1 MRWEEIELSPLAAGE
16 ARIRH
21 SAIGINYSDVNVRR
35 GGFYLAKPQEFPII
49 LGNEAAGVIESV
61 GAGAGGFKPGDRIV
75 YAGMKGEFFQA
86 SGAYAEARNVPVER
100 LIALPDG
107 VSDRQ
112 AAALMVKGFT
122 ASLIINRVFKP
133 KPGDTILIHT
143 AASGVG
149 LILCQWA
156 KHLGARVI
164 GTVGSAE
171 KARVAKAHGCDH
183 TIFYRETDF
192 VAAVKQLAPQGVAAV
207 FDGVGKDTFQA
218 SLECIQPFGM
228 AVNYGNASGHVP
240 PLDLLLLAKRSL
252 SVSRPGLSTYIR
264 DAETMRT
271 AAVELFE
278 LVIKGVLK
286 VEIGKTYALKD
297 AAEAHRDLE
306 ARKSTGSLLLVP

>member
-1 MRWEEIELSPLAAGE
+1 
-16 ARIRH
+16 
-21 SAIGINYSDVNVRR
+21 
-35 GGFYLAKPQEFPII
+35 
-49 LGNEAAGVIESV
+49 
-61 GAGAGGFKPGDRIV
+61 
-75 YAGMKGEFFQA
+75 
-86 SGAYAEARNVPVER
+86 
-100 LIALPDG
+100 
-107 VSDRQ
+107 
-112 AAALMVKGFT
+112 MVKGFT